1 MLLITLCLFW
11 QGVMRSYAFQNGFND
26 NVFLRVITH
35 LYGIFCLL
43 KGGITSFF
51 LFNNMNDTY

>member
-51 LFNNMNDTY
+51 FIQ